1 MLSYEEIEELSKE
14 YQEDLE
20 KADSENNNEEEE

>member
-1 MLSYEEIEELSKE
+1 MISYAEIEELSKE

-20 KADSENNNEEEE
+20 KEAKDNTSEEE